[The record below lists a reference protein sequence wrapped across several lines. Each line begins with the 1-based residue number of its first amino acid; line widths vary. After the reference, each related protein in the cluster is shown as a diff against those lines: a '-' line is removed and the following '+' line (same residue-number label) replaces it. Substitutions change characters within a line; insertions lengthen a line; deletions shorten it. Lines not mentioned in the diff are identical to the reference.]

1 MKTHELHTVTA
12 HGVTILYFYTKEKR
26 DINGNSRFRVYMI
39 DTETGHIHERVF
51 TTYESQISAVI
62 MNHIERGAL

>member
-12 HGVTILYFYTKEKR
+12 HGLTIPFFYTKEKR
-26 DINGNSRFRVYMI
+26 DRNGNSRFRVYMI
-39 DTETGHIHERVF
+39 DAETNTVHEEIF

-62 MNHIERGAL
+62 MAHIERGIL